1 VSTITEGGGT
11 ELLPVDDYHYGA
23 CLVPDED
30 DMKTTL
36 VRYGTMV
43 DINGYLIEVHE
54 NSAHGAVNGQSGA
67 GHPGSKI
74 MLYVEDLDESIA
86 FYTGLLGMT
95 LYRKRSNVVSLPKD
109 ASMVAH
115 VVCFVINLL

>member
-1 VSTITEGGGT
+1 VG
-11 ELLPVDDYHYGA
+11 DYHYGA

-30 DMKTTL
+30 DMKITP
-36 VRYGTMV
+36 VRYGAML

-54 NSAHGAVNGQSGA
+54 NSAHGAVSGKGIV
-67 GHPGSKI
+67 GHSGSKI
-74 MLYVEDLDESIA
+74 ILYVEDLDESIA
-86 FYTGLLGMT
+86 FYTGLLGMN

-115 VVCFVINLL
+115 VVCFVINFL